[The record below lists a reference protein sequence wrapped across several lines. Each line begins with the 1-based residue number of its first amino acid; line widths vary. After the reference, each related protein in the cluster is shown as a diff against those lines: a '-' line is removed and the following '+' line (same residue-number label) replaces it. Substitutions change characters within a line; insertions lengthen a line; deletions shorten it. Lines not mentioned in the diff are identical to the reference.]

1 VLTTKIKQLESKAP
15 SLTTNDSL
23 TKKNEKLN
31 AKLANSQDDIITPMT
46 CGILFLIR
54 LLFTTVKASPGAFT
68 TILFVYK
75 FFVT

>member
-54 LLFTTVKASPGAFT
+54 LLFTAKASPGAFT
-68 TILFVYK
+68 TILFVYN